1 LTAWRSGPLPAS
13 FADQKDDENDE
24 EDQKNNRQQNAGN
37 DSDLLRQCIV
47 DGRENDL
54 FDLQHES
61 DAALVDDVFPVQVEL
76 RRDAGDDGVVVA
88 QRRAVLD
95 GVVDVGGVVVPH
107 RHYLG
112 LRGEVNLG
120 LRGLRPAQLGGG
132 ETSGGRTTYL
142 ELFCLFI
149 DMQ

>member
-1 LTAWRSGPLPAS
+1 M
-13 FADQKDDENDE
+13 
-24 EDQKNNRQQNAGN
+24 
-37 DSDLLRQCIV
+37 RQCIV

-54 FDLQHES
+54 LDLQHES
-61 DAALVDDVFPVQVEL
+61 NAALVDDVFPVQVEL

-107 RHYLG
+107 RHDLG

-132 ETSGGRTTYL
+132 ETSGSRATYL
-142 ELFCLFI
+142 EVFCLFI